1 VDREVC
7 GKWMPRQQ
15 TLAYALTLKGFTTVV
30 YKNGGH
36 QSHPCVQISN
46 GSMWRTPGKEF
57 IYVAPEDGVWWF
69 RWSWLERI
77 APAVEVSIAANRIS
91 RADLR

>member
-1 VDREVC
+1 
-7 GKWMPRQQ
+7 
-15 TLAYALTLKGFTTVV
+15 
-30 YKNGGH
+30 
-36 QSHPCVQISN
+36 
-46 GSMWRTPGKEF
+46 MWRTPGKEF